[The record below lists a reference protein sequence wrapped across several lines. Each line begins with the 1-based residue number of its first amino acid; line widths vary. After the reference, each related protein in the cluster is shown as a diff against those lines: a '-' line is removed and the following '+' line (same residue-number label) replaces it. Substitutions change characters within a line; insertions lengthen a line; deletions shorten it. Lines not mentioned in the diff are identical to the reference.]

1 MEKIHKMQSW
11 RVCALTLLGL
21 QLVGQGAVLTHKPF
35 LAHCKKINRNRRER
49 VKLSA
54 RSNRLLMANK
64 VSKSGREMSITFHKN
79 T

>member
-35 LAHCKKINRNRRER
+35 LAHCKKINR
-49 VKLSA
+49 
-54 RSNRLLMANK
+54 
-64 VSKSGREMSITFHKN
+64 KS
-79 T
+79 